1 VSKYTDFISDL
12 RLRMLQANSN
22 WEVPSTIEIDEDE
35 LLILINLLDDY
46 EDLEFRMEGLEK

>member
-1 VSKYTDFISDL
+1 
-12 RLRMLQANSN
+12 MLQANSN